1 MLLLALAHVFA
12 VSTAA
17 QSASPVNLAAVDE
30 ETMRHFQAL
39 VRMDTSDPPGNEV
52 PAVEYLARNH
62 PVNLTPRSSV
72 LDWPLPDSSRLC
84 V

>member
-1 MLLLALAHVFA
+1 MRHRSSLTLAFMLLLALAHVFA

-39 VRMDTSDPPGNEV
+39 VRM
-52 PAVEYLARNH
+52 
-62 PVNLTPRSSV
+62 
-72 LDWPLPDSSRLC
+72 
-84 V
+84 